1 MPYWSRVL
9 GKLHFATNST
19 REPLAKACS
28 FSSHCF
34 GCLALERMMSYS
46 TLPQGC
52 TDDLGPLQQLSVQVS
67 GDLGNVVCQFL
78 PSSRKALLPSARSWA
93 RSSKRQSKCCQRWGG
108 TFEHPMPHSLP
119 RPRWW
124 SLIEGTP
131 LLVHRFFLHDV
142 RPRCGTVPVHAL
154 MCSCTGAC
162 GPRTPTPLPRRHSSP
177 RPHPVP
183 YTALHSCGGWG
194 R

>member
-1 MPYWSRVL
+1 M
-9 GKLHFATNST
+9 
-19 REPLAKACS
+19 
-28 FSSHCF
+28 
-34 GCLALERMMSYS
+34 
-46 TLPQGC
+46 LPEVG
-52 TDDLGPLQQLSVQVS
+52 
-67 GDLGNVVCQFL
+67 
-78 PSSRKALLPSARSWA
+78 
-93 RSSKRQSKCCQRWGG
+93 GG

-162 GPRTPTPLPRRHSSP
+162 GPRTPAPLPRRHSSP
-177 RPHPVP
+177 RHTASMSVCRVVAPVSRNCRGAGEAGVQSVAVQCCKGEPIRFDSVP
-183 YTALHSCGGWG
+183 YEDVLKALLLRSCTGQTCFTHEL
-194 R
+194 